1 MTSHNT
7 SFASHGSS
15 SQPIIYEPTDFT
27 GALADHVA
35 KVAQKAIAR
44 HDRFTVAISGGSL
57 PSQLSGLLKPAIRDT
72 LDWSRWHVF
81 LADERLVP
89 HDHADSNYRL
99 IKEHL
104 LEHVPIP
111 SSQVYPIN
119 ESLLNQPEEAADDY
133 MKVLQRVF
141 AAKDS
146 VKFPVFDLILLGM
159 GPDGHTCSLFP
170 NHELL
175 HERIAWVASITDSP
189 KPPPERI
196 TLTLPVLNHAHHA
209 TFVCAGTSKRDALR
223 HILAKPETEVD
234 PAQHPLPAARVHPVH
249 GKLVWILDHAAAEA
263 LADIESVVSISQYKL

>member
-1 MTSHNT
+1 MTSHNVP
-7 SFASHGSS
+7 FIPHDNPPP
-15 SQPIIYEPTDFT
+15 PIIYEPTDFT
-27 GALADHVA
+27 GALADHVV
-35 KVAQKAIAR
+35 KVAQEAIAR

-57 PSQLSGLLKPAIRDT
+57 PSQLSGLLQPAIRDT
-72 LDWSRWHVF
+72 MDWSRWHVF

-89 HDHADSNYRL
+89 HNHADSNYRL

-104 LEHVPIP
+104 LDHVPIP
-111 SSQVYPIN
+111 ASQVYPVN
-119 ESLLNQPEEAADDY
+119 EALLKEPEEAADDY

-141 AAKDS
+141 AAKDA

-170 NHELL
+170 GHELL
-175 HERIAWVASITDSP
+175 DERIAWAASITDSP

-223 HILAKPETEVD
+223 RILAKSAGETD
-234 PAQHPLPAARVHPVH
+234 PAQHPLPAARVHPLH
-249 GKLVWILDHAAAEA
+249 GRLVWILDHVAAEA
-263 LADIESVVSISQYKL
+263 LADIESVVPISQYKL